1 LAMVL
6 AGFLVFRERL
16 SRLQSLAV
24 ALAAAG
30 VAFEIYRTSGV
41 SFATL
46 WVCGTYPIYYV
57 MRRKQGIRALTG
69 LFFDLSIIAPIC
81 LIWIISTDAI
91 DVASNGV
98 LLAKAVG
105 LGAISVLAMATNL
118 QAGQLLPVSLFG
130 MLSYLEPVLL
140 FFLSITVLGAVFS
153 PSMLISYGLIWLAVM
168 CLIIQGVLTNRK
180 KA

>member
-1 LAMVL
+1 M
-6 AGFLVFRERL
+6 
-16 SRLQSLAV
+16 
-24 ALAAAG
+24 
-30 VAFEIYRTSGV
+30 
-41 SFATL
+41 
-46 WVCGTYPIYYV
+46 
-57 MRRKQGIRALTG
+57 
-69 LFFDLSIIAPIC
+69 SIIAPIC

-118 QAGQLLPVSLFG
+118 QAGRLLPVSLFG

-168 CLIIQGVLTNRK
+168 CLIIQGVLANRK